1 MRKKILLSSIIII
14 IAIVTMFFLI
24 VRPFDNSKSDSWIGN
39 YKFNEFAP
47 PNQMMNYLIT
57 IYEDNGL
64 YAHISIDGFSTVQRL
79 TAKVWCHAD
88 EIWFTFYDYFV
99 DEDGNTSIPEKYD
112 RDNSLLKMR
121 KEDGIIIT
129 EWEQIGPLLI
139 ENQEAG
145 QYFTKDE

>member
-1 MRKKILLSSIIII
+1 MRKNLTIFNNNYYCNSYH
-14 IAIVTMFFLI
+14 VFLI

-99 DEDGNTSIPEKYD
+99 DEDGNTSIPE
-112 RDNSLLKMR
+112 NMI
-121 KEDGIIIT
+121 EIIHC
-129 EWEQIGPLLI
+129 
-139 ENQEAG
+139 
-145 QYFTKDE
+145 